1 MSGAGR
7 RVGAEFEFDFVA
19 NVHRSNPLKV
29 RGRSR
34 RWAIGIVR
42 HAQNFKLRAHSYPVY
57 GARLAKRCPP
67 MVSVKIQSRS
77 LVEHG
82 CPSRSLWFEGER
94 RFAVSEGAP

>member
-7 RVGAEFEFDFVA
+7 RVGAEFEFDFDA

-42 HAQNFKLRAHSYPVY
+42 HAQDFELRAHSSTYPVY
-57 GARLAKRCPP
+57 GARLLLSYPILGKEFVCAR
-67 MVSVKIQSRS
+67 
-77 LVEHG
+77 
-82 CPSRSLWFEGER
+82 
-94 RFAVSEGAP
+94 GAAHKVTDLRASTL

>member
-7 RVGAEFEFDFVA
+7 RVGAEFEFDFDA

-42 HAQNFKLRAHSYPVY
+42 HAQNFELRAHSSTYPVY
-57 GARLAKRCPP
+57 GARLAFTVTLQAATPP
-67 MVSVKIQSRS
+67 T
-77 LVEHG
+77 
-82 CPSRSLWFEGER
+82 
-94 RFAVSEGAP
+94 